1 MATEERLFPMR
12 VVVRRTGLKPDLLR
26 AWERRYGAIRPSR
39 TEGSRRLYSDEDVRR
54 LLLLQK
60 AVAAGYRIGDIARL
74 PTEDLSD
81 LARSPEGTAK
91 PDFASTPTHEASAHL
106 ETCLAAIQRLNGAEL
121 GLRLEQ
127 AAFSLSRPLLI
138 DRLVLPL
145 MEEMGR
151 GWETGVFRISHEHL
165 AASAIRSL
173 LGRLLIGTCE
183 SEGSPLLIAT
193 TPARQLH
200 ELGALAAAATAA
212 AEGWDV
218 AYLGPNLPA
227 EEILAA
233 VNQTP
238 ARALALS
245 LIYPADDARLPDE
258 LQTLGRHLPAK
269 TTLLVGGRAGSRYIK
284 AIEAAGGKYL
294 ASMQALRD
302 ELRALREPK
311 EASGD
316 Q

>member
-1 MATEERLFPMR
+1 MR

-26 AWERRYGAIRPSR
+26 AWERRYGAIRPGRS
-39 TEGSRRLYSDEDVRR
+39 EGSRRLYSDEDVRR

-74 PTEDLSD
+74 PTEELSG
-81 LARSPEGTAK
+81 LARSPEGTAAK
-91 PDFASTPTHEASAHL
+91 PGFASTPTHEASVHL

-173 LGRLLIGTCE
+173 LGRLLIGTSE

-193 TPARQLH
+193 TPARQNH

-245 LIYPADDARLPDE
+245 LIYPADDPRLPDE
-258 LQTLGRHLPAK
+258 LQMLGRHLPAK

-302 ELRALREPK
+302 KLRALREPE
-311 EASGD
+311 EASGN